1 MQLML
6 TPSSCTEKVQ
16 VEIDS
21 VIGQSKQPSLDD
33 RVNLPYT
40 DAVIHEIQRM
50 ANIVPLSLPHITTK
64 DLHVEG
70 YTVPKV
76 SCYTCILY
84 ASHALL
90 CCLCVNLFF

>member
-16 VEIDS
+16 AEIDS
-21 VIGQSKQPSLDD
+21 IIGQSKQPSVDD

-64 DLHVEG
+64 DLHLEG

-76 SCYTCILY
+76 SCYTCIFLY
-84 ASHALL
+84 PMHCYVVS
-90 CCLCVNLFF
+90 V